1 MGFTRT
7 VLSESDVPHFRGTRI
22 PIRLTIYFKM
32 VRSWHLRLCSKS
44 MEHGLT
50 NSTVNHGSLSE
61 ISLRGEPW
69 SQKGR
74 VSKDTSTALG
84 FDQLYYS
91 NKMYHLAESV
101 NKHKNTIILVVV
113 FKDYEDEVH

>member
-1 MGFTRT
+1 M
-7 VLSESDVPHFRGTRI
+7 ES
-22 PIRLTIYFKM
+22 
-32 VRSWHLRLCSKS
+32 
-44 MEHGLT
+44 
-50 NSTVNHGSLSE
+50 
-61 ISLRGEPW
+61 
-69 SQKGR
+69 KGR